1 MTRRSKVKRITRQ
14 RWKQPCWKTPPPTST
29 GAEMLP
35 ALLLCFCRIIKQG
48 SSFVPALPGS
58 HLGRRG
64 AEEPVPTAWHKPKPG
79 EAAALKTL
87 QDFWSMLGFWSA
99 HLVKLIVHKLGI
111 SNFWMLSIL
120 WCCESFLTKSQRIRD
135 KHIIPLFVCSEPSHG
150 LFQQRAGEGLQQ
162 EWVPWVTW
170 GSAVQPRVF
179 SFGPYPNLN
188 WEGK

>member
-48 SSFVPALPGS
+48 SSFLPALPGS

-87 QDFWSMLGFWSA
+87 LDFWSMLGFWSA

-120 WCCESFLTKSQRIRD
+120 WCCESFLTKSQRIRETNTSSLYLCAQSL
-135 KHIIPLFVCSEPSHG
+135 PMACSSRELGKDCSRNGFPELLGDLQCSPEFSHSD
-150 LFQQRAGEGLQQ
+150 LIQI
-162 EWVPWVTW
+162 
-170 GSAVQPRVF
+170 
-179 SFGPYPNLN
+179 
-188 WEGK
+188 